1 MPHAARVPSS
11 FFASCLVGFL
21 FFACTGCDELKLPDE
36 PSAAP
41 EVTEKPA
48 EDFEPENKEPKW
60 SDGEDSED
68 GQEYERE
75 VAKVGYGKQGRKY
88 GGGIITEPVSQYF
101 KQRDRLELIKIQSA
115 MNLYKGEHGYFPK
128 TQEEFMAKIIK
139 PNSISLPELPEGQ
152 RYAYDAKSGQ
162 LMVEKPK

>member
-1 MPHAARVPSS
+1 MINAARVPSS
-11 FFASCLVGFL
+11 SFASCLVGLLVFL
-21 FFACTGCDELKLPDE
+21 LVGCDELKLPDE
-36 PSAAP
+36 PAP
-41 EVTEKPA
+41 APKVSSKPA
-48 EDFEPENKEPKW
+48 PVDDANDQGDNEPEW
-60 SDGEDSED
+60 SDGEDSD
-68 GQEYERE
+68 EYERE
-75 VAKVGYGKQGRKY
+75 VAKTGYGKQGRKY

-128 TQEEFMAKIIK
+128 TQEEFMSKIIK
-139 PNSISLPELPEGQ
+139 PNGISLPELPEGQ